1 MNVNLPM
8 VLAHL
13 LLLAIVLQQVPIAL
27 SAEPVQ
33 KAPAEVEAAL
43 SRAGK
48 NRPALEKALKNAP
61 AEQHQGMEFL
71 IANMPDADL
80 QSLSADF
87 LLENV
92 ALAYRA
98 KKQFAWGAKFS
109 DEIFFNNVLPY
120 ANVDEV
126 RDPWRKELY
135 DLCMPLVKDCKTS
148 SEAVHILNSK
158 LFEKLKVRY
167 STQRRKPQQSPK
179 ESIETGMASCT
190 GLSILLSDACRSVAI
205 PTRVVGTPLW
215 ANKRGNHTWLEI
227 WDGRLASRALANPIR
242 KDSITAGLWATPDRP
257 RKTRRNMPSMR
268 RVSGRPKSSFRWF
281 GLRAKKRSSPKI
293 SPNGT
298 RAQNRPMTSKFSKT
312 KPFVFSLPV
321 RKNRRNGHSMPI
333 SMRC

>member
-227 WDGRLASRALANPIR
+227 WDGRSALHGALRTRSERTRSRLVCGRRRTGQERHAGTCHLCGEFPEDQNR
-242 KDSITAGLWATPDRP
+242 LSAGLG
-257 RKTRRNMPSMR
+257 
-268 RVSGRPKSSFRWF
+268 SGPKR
-281 GLRAKKRSSPKI
+281 GLRRKYHR
-293 SPNGT
+293 T
-298 RAQNRPMTSKFSKT
+298 VRAHRTAQ
-312 KPFVFSLPV
+312 
-321 RKNRRNGHSMPI
+321 
-333 SMRC
+333 